1 MQLVRKHFRYLPKYP
16 LNMRLFMGDKSMENV
31 IGDCDYDTEPSEL
44 LENLTAYIFCN
55 TIFVIIESICLC

>member
-1 MQLVRKHFRYLPKYP
+1 MS
-16 LNMRLFMGDKSMENV
+16 DKSMENV